1 MNSNITD
8 IFLTKLAW
16 RFFYYKG
23 GRALLQFRAVLL
35 YYKVGLEL
43 LQSGVGNYL
52 KVGGSLLQNG
62 AVHVSVFYAVPR
74 NIMLVHAKLH

>member
-1 MNSNITD
+1 MFWMNSNITD

-23 GRALLQFRAVLL
+23 GRALLQFRAVLF

-62 AVHVSVFYAVPR
+62 AD
-74 NIMLVHAKLH
+74 ITK